1 MNRAISSILFTGLIC
16 VGAQAFADDATP
28 ASTST
33 SAMSDST
40 TAQSQT
46 MKDCIATQKAKDS
59 TKSTADVTKACKDA
73 TKLPVEKNSADHA
86 KDSQTTSPK
95 P

>member
-16 VGAQAFADDATP
+16 VGAQAFADDAKP
-28 ASTST
+28 ASTSA

-46 MKDCIATQKAKDS
+46 MKDCIAAQKAKDS
-59 TKSTADVTKACKDA
+59 TKSNADVTKACKDA
-73 TKLPVEKNSADHA
+73 AKLPVEKNSADHP